1 MRGECKVN
9 NFEYDDILN
18 MKYPNPE
25 IEKDFPDKILREA
38 QFAPFAALTGYN
50 DAISETARQTDG
62 RTELDEY
69 ELEKLNGKLQYLKNA
84 DDAYEAVITY
94 FVSDKK
100 KSGGKYVSKNGIVI
114 KVREYERDVVMDDG
128 TKIPIDDIFSIDGGV
143 FDEIEEM

>member
-1 MRGECKVN
+1 M
-9 NFEYDDILN
+9 
-18 MKYPNPE
+18 
-25 IEKDFPDKILREA
+25 
-38 QFAPFAALTGYN
+38 
-50 DAISETARQTDG
+50 
-62 RTELDEY
+62 
-69 ELEKLNGKLQYLKNA
+69 QYLKNA